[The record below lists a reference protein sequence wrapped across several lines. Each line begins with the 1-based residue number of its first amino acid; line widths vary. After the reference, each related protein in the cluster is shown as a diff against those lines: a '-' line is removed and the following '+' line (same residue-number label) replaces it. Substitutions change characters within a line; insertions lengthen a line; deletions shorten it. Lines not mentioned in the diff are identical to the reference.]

1 MVAGTVAAEMAVA
14 ATEPTPDQS
23 FNPTPSARLDSG
35 VRPQIALAGQSII
48 GNGMKSTWLHSMLIV
63 LVGTLALVLV
73 HVFTVYAVDPTI
85 YTATDL
91 DPWPKLFEE
100 PIRMLERLVP
110 GLALGW
116 FTRRHPL
123 VVGAITGA
131 LASYTIP
138 FVLGYR
144 LFPMAQAGDA
154 IANAMVVAVAFL
166 AGRALRYRFQP
177 STAA

>member
-1 MVAGTVAAEMAVA
+1 
-14 ATEPTPDQS
+14 
-23 FNPTPSARLDSG
+23 
-35 VRPQIALAGQSII
+35 
-48 GNGMKSTWLHSMLIV
+48 MLIV

-73 HVFTVYAVDPTI
+73 HVFIVYAVGPTI
-85 YTATDL
+85 YTTSNL

-100 PIRMLERLVP
+100 PIHMLERLVP

-144 LFPMAQAGDA
+144 LFPLAQAGDA
-154 IANAMVVAVAFL
+154 IANAMVIAVAFL

-177 STAA
+177 PTAA